1 MTKAFCHPTALST
14 NVLIMLG
21 GCSSNLPSNNVI
33 TSFLL
38 LWKDASFMTDSS
50 LEEKGLDF
58 SSQFQVKMHYRRKS
72 RQEPQINQSHPQPR
86 AERNKNMHIQISAT
100 FLHFYTVQSPRPRN
114 DAAHFQAA
122 SSLTATRPIPI
133 DDKPAIKPSRHNS
146 RGVQEANLLILEGK
160 VA

>member
-33 TSFLL
+33 ASFLL

-100 FLHFYTVQSPRPRN
+100 FLHFYTVQSPRP
-114 DAAHFQAA
+114 
-122 SSLTATRPIPI
+122 IPT

-146 RGVQEANLLILEGK
+146 RGAQEANLAILEGK